1 MAHTRP
7 CFGRPEDR
15 PERTGNSRLGPR
27 DDRPLASGAPKWAGR
42 EAVCKQACRQA
53 LARRHAV
60 IIFLQDKT
68 ISYCSADSLLRV
80 SWVSSTL
87 SPMVL

>member
-7 CFGRPEDR
+7 CFGPPEDR

-27 DDRPLASGAPKWAGR
+27 DDRPLSSGGPNGQVAT
-42 EAVCKQACRQA
+42 AVCKQACRPA
-53 LARRHAV
+53 NAGRHAV